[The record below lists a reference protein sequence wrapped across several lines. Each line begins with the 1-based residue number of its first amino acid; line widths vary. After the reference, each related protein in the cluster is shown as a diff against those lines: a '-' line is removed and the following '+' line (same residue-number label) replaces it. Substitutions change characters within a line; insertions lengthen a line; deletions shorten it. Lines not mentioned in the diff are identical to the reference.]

1 MEVESRSPKKALYL
15 LGRVLRLGF
24 SIQLLFGILPRGHIS
39 REPCRNNLLRFSIQL
54 PFRDN
59 NVFGGGRGG
68 WGSSA
73 ESAYEC
79 ALPLKVAMGTRVM
92 VKRYGKLFDHP
103 DLSKNCW
110 INHNQLGLGDMTLID
125 VIEQRNFS
133 FVVASGDR
141 VLEKYW
147 SQELPGPFRYPF
159 GDEHS

>member
-92 VKRYGKLFDHP
+92 VKRYG
-103 DLSKNCW
+103 
-110 INHNQLGLGDMTLID
+110 LGDMTLID